1 MSPVDFVKSQLRHFF
16 PLDVDSERVKKTD
29 LEGPNLSSQPLQCD
43 LTVAPVK
50 RRLIDEHIS
59 CDLSHQHKKKT
70 VKLQR
75 GSPQSQTPRRSP
87 RLTHLNNT
95 CNNTNKALKE
105 KAEGLKPP
113 QAAKNQV
120 NDMAHKAHSLHD
132 KPDYSLKAVREETT
146 GDSLVAL
153 C

>member
-1 MSPVDFVKSQLRHFF
+1 
-16 PLDVDSERVKKTD
+16 
-29 LEGPNLSSQPLQCD
+29 
-43 LTVAPVK
+43 
-50 RRLIDEHIS
+50 
-59 CDLSHQHKKKT
+59 
-70 VKLQR
+70 
-75 GSPQSQTPRRSP
+75 
-87 RLTHLNNT
+87 LNNT

-120 NDMAHKAHSLHD
+120 NDMAHKARSLHD
-132 KPDYSLKAVREETT
+132 KPDDSLKAVREETT